1 MTKEDACSE
10 LTWTWT
16 SWTSWTSQRSKFN
29 KLKLFSMS
37 FGIKYQTAQIGLHQ
51 ILRNIRFP
59 TGWCI
64 LCLTF
69 SSKKAVYLQSP
80 TLFRQN
86 KVLSQGSQ
94 VIKIMCWML
103 PLIGATAQSLF
114 PQQAGLQMSAWII
127 FLGFS
132 PENFSPMRLSNTSHT
147 KIEE

>member
-1 MTKEDACSE
+1 
-10 LTWTWT
+10 
-16 SWTSWTSQRSKFN
+16 
-29 KLKLFSMS
+29 MS

-127 FLGFS
+127 FLGFF
-132 PENFSPMRLSNTSHT
+132 PRKLLSNASLEYQPHKNRGMRDYLYLTDEKKQFSTS
-147 KIEE
+147 